1 MDPNQQQLLLTSGGA
16 KDKTYIDEVFDTYT
30 YIGNGQ
36 ERTITTGID
45 LAGEGGLLWF
55 KNRDNSNQANY
66 LNDTTA
72 LPQTSSPWYSYPMF
86 SNSTTQRGASANG
99 LKSFNSDGFTIQTDT
114 HCNGNGN
121 KQVAWSFRK
130 APGFFDIVTYSGDGT
145 ASRDIAH
152 NLGCIPGMII
162 LKRTDSTSH
171 WWVYHRNLGRAT
183 SDWAKVCQLDEVSA
197 QIDSQTVLG
206 ATSHQNASTFR
217 IGNGNSMNAGGG
229 SYVAYLFAGGAS
241 TAATSRSVDFDGQGD
256 YLGFANT
263 GSNGAYQLGTGDF
276 TVEFWW
282 KADSTTQGNWNQ
294 VIGTQSTGGTDTGLW
309 RIGTRT
315 NANKIYFSSATG
327 GGFDEPAWNA
337 NIDDMQWH
345 HVAIT
350 RASGYIYCYVDGEKL
365 VNSGGTNN
373 ITRSLTTSNSLFI
386 GYNVRDGNYIN
397 GKLSNVRIVKGT
409 AVYTTSFN
417 PIYNPLTDITNTT
430 LLCCNNSS
438 VTGGTVLPV
447 VPTSYGNTAASTESP
462 FDDPEGFNFGE
473 SGNVVK
479 CGSYMGNT
487 STSPEINLGWEPQL
501 VIFKQ
506 KGGSGNWSMFDNVR
520 GMNAP
525 LEEHYLYP
533 NLENAEY
540 TAERLEIT
548 QRGFRIDTGAGTLIN
563 TNNEEYI
570 YLAIRRS
577 DGYVGKPPEAGSD
590 AFAMDVGNGAN
601 PGPTFDPSGSTFKV
615 GMRLLKNPAGSGN
628 WYIGTRKRDHRQLHT
643 NTTASEVTG
652 TYTDFTYPAGEGNTW
667 SSSYQAWM
675 WKRYAGFD
683 VASYIGNG
691 KEQRQI
697 QHSMGI
703 SPEMIWIKDAT
714 SSYDWQVWHKDLTS
728 GYHLRLNSS
737 DAETTSNTPGLG
749 TLDSVSFNIGSYVG
763 VNQNTNEYVA
773 YLFSSVDG
781 ISKVGSYSGSS
792 YDYTIN
798 LGFTPRFLVIKAYN
812 SSSGSQRW
820 TVFDSLRGM
829 GAGSNDKRVYL
840 NNADGQQTGDYI
852 TSVSATGIT
861 MRTNF
866 SYTNSNGN
874 EYIYYAHA

>member
-1 MDPNQQQLLLTSGGA
+1 MDPNQQQLLLTGGA
-16 KDKTYIDEVFDTYT
+16 KDKVYIDDVFNTYT
-30 YIGNGQ
+30 YLGNAT

-55 KNRDNSNQANY
+55 KNRDNSNQAHY

-86 SNSTTQRGASANG
+86 SNATTARGASANG
-99 LKSFNSDGFTIQTDT
+99 LKSFNSDGFTIQTDA
-114 HCNGNGN
+114 HCNGAGN

-130 APGFFDIVTYSGDGT
+130 APGFFDIVSYSGDNT
-145 ASRDIAH
+145 SSRDIAH

-162 LKRTDSTSH
+162 IKRTDQSGH
-171 WWVYHRNLGRAT
+171 WWTYHRKLGRAT
-183 SDWAKVCQLDEVSA
+183 ADWAKVCQLDEVAA

-217 IGNGNSMNAGGG
+217 IGNGNSMNTTGG
-229 SYVAYLFAGGAS
+229 SYVAYLFAGGES
-241 TAATSRSVDFDGQGD
+241 TAATSRSVDFDGSGD

-315 NANKIYFSSATG
+315 NANKVYFSSGTG
-327 GGFDEPAWNA
+327 GGFDEPAWDA

-345 HVAIT
+345 HIAIT

-397 GKLSNVRIVKGT
+397 GQLSNVRIVKGT
-409 AVYTTSFN
+409 AVYTSSFN
-417 PIYNPLTDITNTT
+417 PPYEPLTDITNTT

-447 VPTSYGNTAASTESP
+447 VPTSYGNTAASTDSP
-462 FDDPEGFNFGE
+462 FDDPEGFKFGE
-473 SGNVVK
+473 GGNGNVVK
-479 CGSYMGNT
+479 CGSYIGNT
-487 STSPEINLGWEPQL
+487 TTAPEIYLGWEPQF

-525 LEEHYLYP
+525 LEEYYLYP
-533 NLENAEY
+533 NLENSEY

-548 QRGFRIDTGAGTLIN
+548 QRGFRIDTSAGTLIN

-570 YLAIRRS
+570 YLAIRRE
-577 DGYVGKPPEAGSD
+577 DAFVAKPPEAGTD

-601 PGPTFDPSGSTFKV
+601 PGPTFDATFKI
-615 GMRLLKNPAGSGN
+615 GMRLLKTFATSGN

-643 NTTASEVTG
+643 NAASSEVTG
-652 TYTDFTYPAGEGNTW
+652 TYTDFTYNGGNAEGNNW
-667 SSSYQAWM
+667 NSSHQAWM
-675 WKRYAGFD
+675 WKRHAGFD
-683 VASYIGNG
+683 VAGYIGNN
-691 KEQRQI
+691 KNQRSI
-697 QHSMGI
+697 PHNMGI
-703 SPEMIWIKDAT
+703 SPEMIWIKDCT
-714 SSYDWQVWHKDLTS
+714 SAYNWQCWHKDLTS
-728 GYHLRLNSS
+728 GYHLVLNS
-737 DAETTSNTPGLG
+737 DTAETTSNTPGLG
-749 TLDSVSFNIGSYVG
+749 IVNATSFNIGSYVA
-763 VNQNTNEYVA
+763 VNQGPDHEYVA
-773 YLFSSVDG
+773 YLFSSVAG
-781 ISKVGSYSGSS
+781 ISKVGYYDGADADFTVTTGFSPRFVIIKRINQAEPWVVLDTTRGWGPGAENDAALFLNTNSGQNANLPLGYPTSNGFNVYSG
-792 YDYTIN
+792 N
-798 LGFTPRFLVIKAYN
+798 GWV
-812 SSSGSQRW
+812 
-820 TVFDSLRGM
+820 
-829 GAGSNDKRVYL
+829 GA
-840 NNADGQQTGDYI
+840 
-852 TSVSATGIT
+852 
-861 MRTNF
+861 
-866 SYTNSNGN
+866 NGGKF
-874 EYIYYAHA
+874 IYYAHA